1 MNENPTA
8 LHYAVQQPSVKGVSK
23 PPLLMLLHGY
33 GSNEHDL
40 MGLAPYLDPR
50 LLIVSVRA
58 PRALDFGG
66 YGWFPIEI
74 TDKGIVLHFSE
85 AFEAC
90 DQVSTL
96 AAWVAREHS
105 ADPACT
111 ILLGFS
117 QGASIS
123 VAVALREPRKFAAV
137 AALSGRCVPEMI
149 PEHPDDVE
157 GLPVFMTHGEFDQVI
172 PIAQGRASHEMMGQL
187 PLDLTYTEY
196 AMGHEI
202 NQASLQDVRSWLT
215 DQIDRFQQSA
225 TEPSSPA

>member
-1 MNENPTA
+1 MTENPSA
-8 LHYAVQQPSVKGVSK
+8 LHYIVRQPSVEGGPR

-33 GSNEHDL
+33 GSNEQDL
-40 MGLAPYLDPR
+40 MGLAPFLDPR
-50 LLIVSVRA
+50 CLIVCARA
-58 PRALDFGG
+58 PHALDFGG

-74 TDKGIVLHFSE
+74 TEKGIVLHFAE
-85 AFEAC
+85 AWIAC
-90 DQVSTL
+90 DQVAKL
-96 AAWVAREHS
+96 AAWVAHEHS

-123 VAVALREPRKFAAV
+123 VAVALKEPTRFAAV
-137 AALSGRCVPEMI
+137 AALSGRCVPEMV
-149 PEHPDDVE
+149 PENPAELE

-172 PIAQGRASHEMMGQL
+172 PIAQGRQSHEMLLQL

-202 NQASLQDVRSWLT
+202 NQACLDDVRSWLT
-215 DQIDRFQQSA
+215 HQIDRVQQSA
-225 TEPSSPA
+225 PEPSS